1 MKTLLTSVFVAL
13 VLAATLGANVASAN
27 VAVQLEIKNQSTN
40 TVGHFVSATTGQK
53 VKFTANLK
61 SLVGKKATGVVTL
74 SANVP
79 SIPGCT
85 VTETRT
91 VNLAGYEVKKEWMVG
106 EVPVGRA
113 GVLLVD
119 ISATVNGV
127 TATDHAELTF
137 GPAKTSSSFSDNWF
151 SQAYVRMLVKGL
163 MLALASSE
171 PEATATTMG
180 AVKLLFR

>member
-1 MKTLLTSVFVAL
+1 MKTMLTSVFVAL
-13 VLAATLGANVASAN
+13 ALAATLGAKVASAN

-40 TVGHFVSATTGQK
+40 TAGHFVSATTGQK
-53 VKFTANLK
+53 VKFAATLK

-74 SANVP
+74 RANVP
-79 SIPGCT
+79 SIPGCS

-91 VNLAGYEVKKEWMVG
+91 VTLSGHEVKNEWMAGV
-106 EVPVGRA
+106 VPTGRS

-137 GPAKTSSSFSDNWF
+137 GPSKTAGISDRWF
-151 SQAYVRMLVKGL
+151 NQAYVRLLVKGL
-163 MLALASSE
+163 MMAITSDE
-171 PEATATTMG
+171 TQPTNTTMG